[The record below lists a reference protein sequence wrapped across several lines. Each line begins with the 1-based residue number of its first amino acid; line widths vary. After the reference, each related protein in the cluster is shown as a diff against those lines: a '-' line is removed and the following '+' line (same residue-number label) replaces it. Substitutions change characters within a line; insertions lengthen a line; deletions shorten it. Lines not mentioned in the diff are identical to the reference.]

1 MRRVAIPLAFLA
13 VTLFAQ
19 ERQPDP
25 FFSETIEVR
34 IINVDA
40 IVTDRSGK
48 PVRGLTKDDFEVFEN
63 GNRQE
68 ITNFAELAGTA
79 SSVTTGTAGAAPRAE
94 VAAPPMPQQDVRS
107 RKIIIFLDN
116 ASLRIFTRN
125 KVFDSMKAFV
135 RRTVR
140 PGDEVM
146 IVAWN
151 PPLDIGVPFT
161 GDVEAIIA
169 TIEAMKNER
178 AGGNLYMQDRKMA
191 ERAISDMPTDYAMI
205 GQVPPIEL
213 AVEQARLYAA
223 KVMHEQR
230 GKVAAMKSVMSS
242 LRGVEGRKVFVV
254 VTESLSDRAAQPIFD
269 FVDQVKERFM
279 NGVSYNA
286 AREGQQYAEPSLTNI
301 MTDTANS
308 TGVTFYPIDAAGL
321 SGDMEAMSAENL
333 GTEANNPSRQI
344 VHRDEHLQTLRTIAA
359 QTGGAALTS
368 SSNFQLAFDTIANDL
383 SSYYSIGYRATGAKQ
398 DTIRSVQV
406 RLKNRRG
413 LQVRTRQA
421 FVERSTSSEM
431 KDAVSANLFYPIA
444 RNDLNLRI
452 RAGGASNIASEEH
465 LVVPLEV
472 RIPTSALTLLPDGG
486 DLRGR
491 FQSYTAFLRRDGAV
505 SEVKTTVHELR
516 FPAESLERRKEITL
530 KLDVT
535 VDSKTEAVS
544 VGVMDDVSH
553 ATGFASLRL
562 EEPGG

>member
-1 MRRVAIPLAFLA
+1 MRKLAFPLAFLA
-13 VTLFAQ
+13 VALFAQ

-40 IVTDRSGK
+40 IVTDGSGK
-48 PVRGLTKDDFEVFEN
+48 PVRGLTRDDFEVFEN
-63 GNRQE
+63 GHRQE
-68 ITNFAELAGTA
+68 ITNFAEMMGT
-79 SSVTTGTAGAAPRAE
+79 TTTVRGATTKTAEA
-94 VAAPPMPQQDVRS
+94 VAAPLQQDVRS
-107 RKIIIFLDN
+107 RKIVIFLDN

-135 RRTVR
+135 RQTVR

-178 AGGNLYMQDRKMA
+178 AGGNLYVQDRKMA

-205 GQVPPIEL
+205 GQIPPIEL
-213 AVEQARLYAA
+213 ATEQARLYAA
-223 KVMHEQR
+223 KVMYEQR
-230 GKVAAMKSVMSS
+230 GKVEAMKSVMSS
-242 LRGVEGRKVFVV
+242 MRGIEGRKVFVV
-254 VTESLSDRAAQPIFD
+254 VTEALSDRAAQPIFE
-269 FVDQVKERFM
+269 FVDQVKERFA
-279 NGVSYNA
+279 NGANYNA
-286 AREGQQYAEPSLTNI
+286 QREGQQYAEPSLTNI
-301 MTDTANS
+301 MADTANS
-308 TGVTFYPIDAAGL
+308 TGITFYPIDAAGL

-333 GTEANNPSRQI
+333 GTEYNNPGRQLLR
-344 VHRDEHLQTLRTIAA
+344 RDEHLQTLRTIAA
-359 QTGGAALTS
+359 QTGGAALTAS
-368 SSNFQLAFDTIANDL
+368 NNFQLAFDTISNDL

-421 FVERSTSSEM
+421 FVERSTNSEM
-431 KDAVSANLFYPIA
+431 KDAVAANLFYPIA
-444 RNDLNLRI
+444 RNELNIRI
-452 RAGGASNIASEEH
+452 RAGGASKIATDEH
-465 LVVPLEV
+465 LVVPVEV

-505 SEVKTTVHELR
+505 SEVKTNVHELR

-562 EEPGG
+562 DGET

>member
-1 MRRVAIPLAFLA
+1 MRRAAIPLAFLA

-40 IVTDRSGK
+40 IVTDGSGK
-48 PVRGLTKDDFEVFEN
+48 PVRGLTRDDFEVFEN
-63 GNRQE
+63 GHRQD
-68 ITNFAELAGTA
+68 ISNFAEMAGT
-79 SSVTTGTAGAAPRAE
+79 STTVLATADAAPRIE
-94 VAAPPMPQQDVRS
+94 AAPSQPQQDVRS
-107 RKIIIFLDN
+107 RKIVIFLDN

-125 KVFDSMKAFV
+125 KVFESMKTFV
-135 RRTVR
+135 RQTVR
-140 PGDEVM
+140 PGDQVM

-161 GDVEAIIA
+161 GDVEALIA

-178 AGGNLYMQDRKMA
+178 ANGNLYLQDRKMA

-205 GQVPPIEL
+205 GQIPPIEL
-213 AVEQARLYAA
+213 AIEQARLYAA

-242 LRGVEGRKVFVV
+242 LRGIEGRKVFVV

-269 FVDQVKERFM
+269 FVDQVKERFV
-279 NGVSYNA
+279 NGVNYNA
-286 AREGQQYAEPSLTNI
+286 VREAQQYAEPALTNI
-301 MTDTANS
+301 MSDTANS

-321 SGDMEAMSAENL
+321 SGDMEAISAENL
-333 GTEANNPSRQI
+333 GTEYNNPGRQLM
-344 VHRDEHLQTLRTIAA
+344 HRDEHLQTLRTIAA
-359 QTGGAALTS
+359 LTGGTALTS
-368 SSNFQLAFDTIANDL
+368 SSNFQLAFDTISNDL

-406 RLKNRRG
+406 RLKNKRG

-431 KDAVSANLFYPIA
+431 KDAVAANLFYPIN
-444 RNDLNLRI
+444 RNDLNIRI
-452 RAGGASNIASEEH
+452 RGGGATKVAIDEH
-465 LVVPLEV
+465 LVVPVEV

-505 SEVKTTVHELR
+505 SEVKMNVHELR
-516 FPAESLERRKEITL
+516 FPAGSLERRKEITL
-530 KLDVT
+530 ELEVT

-544 VGVMDDVSH
+544 VGVMDEVSH

-562 EEPGG
+562 EQPGV

>member
-1 MRRVAIPLAFLA
+1 MRRILLPLVLA
-13 VTLFAQ
+13 VGLAAQ
-19 ERQPDP
+19 ERPSDP

-40 IVTDRSGK
+40 IVTDGSGR
-48 PVRGLTKDDFEVFEN
+48 PARGLTKDDFEVFEN

-68 ITNFAELAGTA
+68 ITNFAEMTGGAKAGDA
-79 SSVTTGTAGAAPRAE
+79 QAPKSE
-94 VAAPPMPQQDVRS
+94 PQPQNQQQQQDVRP
-107 RKIIIFLDN
+107 RKIVVFLDN

-125 KVFDSMKAFV
+125 KVFEAMKTFI
-135 RRTVR
+135 RQTVR

-161 GDVEAIIA
+161 GDVEAILA

-178 AGGNLYMQDRKMA
+178 ANGTLYVQDRKLA
-191 ERAISDMPTDYAMI
+191 ERAISDMVLDYSML
-205 GQVPPIEL
+205 GQTPPIEV
-213 AVEQARLYAA
+213 AIEQARLYAA

-242 LRGVEGRKVFVV
+242 MRGLEGRKVFVV

-269 FVDQVKERFM
+269 FIDGVKERFT
-279 NGVSYNA
+279 NGGNYNA
-286 AREGQQYAEPSLTNI
+286 MREGSAYAEPSLTNI
-301 MTDTANS
+301 MSETANS

-321 SGDMEAMSAENL
+321 SGDMETISAENL
-333 GTEANNPSRQI
+333 GLEYNNPSRPMTS
-344 VHRDEHLQTLRTIAA
+344 RDEHLQTLRTIAA
-359 QTGGAALTS
+359 QTGGAALVA
-368 SSNFQLAFDTIANDL
+368 SNNFALAFDTIGNDL

-406 RLKNRRG
+406 RLKNKRG

-421 FVERSTSSEM
+421 FVERSTTSEM
-431 KDAVSANLFYPIA
+431 KDAVAANLFYPIA
-444 RNDLNLRI
+444 RNDLNI
-452 RAGGASNIASEEH
+452 HIKTGGEAKVAPEEH
-465 LVVPLEV
+465 LVVPVEV
-472 RIPTSALTLLPDGG
+472 RIPTSALTLLPDGT

-491 FQSYTAFLRRDGAV
+491 FQSYTAFLRSDGAV
-505 SEVKTTVHELR
+505 SEVKTNVHELR
-516 FPAESLERRKEITL
+516 FPAASLERRKEITL

-535 VDSKTEAVS
+535 VDAKTEGVS

-553 ATGFASLRL
+553 ATGFAALRL
-562 EEPGG
+562 EPSL